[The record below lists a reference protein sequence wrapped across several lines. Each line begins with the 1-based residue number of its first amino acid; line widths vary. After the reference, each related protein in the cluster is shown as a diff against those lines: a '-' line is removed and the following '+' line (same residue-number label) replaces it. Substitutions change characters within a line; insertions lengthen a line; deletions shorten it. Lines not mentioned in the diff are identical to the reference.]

1 MSKKINYH
9 FLLFGSMY
17 IIMGIV
23 SLIKGATIPTII
35 ISLLGFILLI
45 KAIIA
50 LFMMMFKK
58 NNHITKTIIN
68 SLLEVTFGLF
78 LIFNTKIALSFI
90 SIIFAL
96 YLLLFTIID
105 IITLSIYLTNNI
117 AGKISLLIHIIINTT
132 FFFLLITSPYQNLE
146 IAIAIISIYF
156 ILYGISNIGDFIVD
170 TIPLTAKNKIKYQ
183 IHIPLPI
190 ALAAIIPPQ
199 LIKRFNKAVDIKN
212 DNHKNT
218 SKQNINLEII
228 IHLAESGTA
237 SFGHVDIAYKNKI
250 YSYGNYDRHSRMML
264 DAIGDGVF
272 MIADKSKYIK
282 YMIEKQHRYLIVYGL
297 NLNDNQQKLLDKT
310 INETIYTKTVDW
322 DCDLNLYQKGK
333 IGKAKFNDMS
343 SELVK
348 FAEAKFRKVVKGKNK
363 KFFVFKTNCTLV
375 AETLIR
381 PLGRA
386 VLPISGL
393 ITPGTYYDCLEREF
407 HKNNS
412 NVISKNIFYK
422 KSNQK

>member
-9 FLLFGSMY
+9 FLFFGFLY
-17 IIMGIV
+17 VILGII
-23 SLIKGATIPTII
+23 SLIKGATIPTVM

-45 KAIIA
+45 KAVIA
-50 LFMMMFKK
+50 LFIMIFKK
-58 NNHITKTIIN
+58 NIDIVKNVIN

-105 IITLSIYLTNNI
+105 IITLAIYLTNNI
-117 AGKISLLIHIIINTT
+117 TGKISLSIHIIINTI

-146 IAIAIISIYF
+146 IAIIIISIYL
-156 ILYGISNIGDFIVD
+156 ILYGISNIGDFIID
-170 TIPLTAKNKIKYQ
+170 TIPLSAKDKIKYQ
-183 IHIPLPI
+183 VHIPLPI

-199 LIKRFNKAVDIKN
+199 LIKQFNKAVDIKN
-212 DNHKNT
+212 NNHKNK

-237 SFGHVDIAYKNKI
+237 SFGHVDIAYNDKI
-250 YSYGNYDRHSRMML
+250 YSYGNYNRHSRML
-264 DAIGDGVF
+264 FDSIGDGIF
-272 MIADKSKYIK
+272 MIADKNKYIK
-282 YMIEKQHRYLIVYGL
+282 YMTEKQRRYLIVFGI
-297 NLNDNQQKLLDKT
+297 NLNDYQQQILDKT
-310 INETIYTKTVDW
+310 INETIYDKTIDW
-322 DCDLNLYQKGK
+322 DCDFDLYKKGK
-333 IGKAKFNDMS
+333 IKKESFNDMS

-348 FAEAKFRKVVKGKNK
+348 FADAKYRKVIKGKNK

-393 ITPGTYYDCLEREF
+393 ITPGTYYDCLEREY